1 MGREKLTKNCGK
13 KRRKMIRNWPKNGQF
28 SIIWNKIWSYLLIIM
43 HLIRLSNWNLDA
55 VIFYYN
61 LLIIFS
67 IILYY
72 SKEIFFV
79 NFSFFAKNGLVFFVF
94 REKFQTQK
102 MCSTKINMHKHIWTY
117 ALIQH
122 KHIST
127 YTILYWNTSRFI
139 TSATSKVNVSVDGRA
154 KLGIQVRLG

>member
-1 MGREKLTKNCGK
+1 MGREKLTKNCGT
-13 KRRKMIRNWPKNGQF
+13 KRRKMIWNWPKNGQF

-94 REKFQTQK
+94 REKFQTRK
-102 MCSTKINMHKHIWTY
+102 MCSTSDRGMNYLKMH
-117 ALIQH
+117 
-122 KHIST
+122 
-127 YTILYWNTSRFI
+127 TILGKSLYSCNTSFFGWRYKRKFHKWKI
-139 TSATSKVNVSVDGRA
+139 HLETNFFCQSDLPKNT
-154 KLGIQVRLG
+154 